1 MNPSILENDQILRKA
16 FDFYDDDKNGY
27 ITYEELQ
34 KVFGS
39 LCTEEQL
46 NDMIKEVDL
55 NGDQKISFAEFKK
68 MMDYVKTSGPKFR
81 SSWSIV

>member
-1 MNPSILENDQILRKA
+1 MNPSLLENDQTLKKA

-55 NGDQKISFAEFKK
+55 NGDKKISFSEFKK
-68 MMDYVKTSGPKFR
+68 MMDYIKSSASKFR